1 MATIDYG
8 SCIKSVKDEV
18 ARRSNSPAGLSD
30 SSSPARV
37 SEEYTLA
44 PVYHDISRSPD
55 CYSGFPSDTATR
67 ADKGRPAYGSEAY
80 VLSEDAEILR
90 IITEIDSGRLLSK
103 PSWVRGSEHHPCS
116 PTPFKI
122 RRYLSSKGPQ
132 SRDQMVSYLGIQALA
147 ALDELQEQGIVYTL

>member
-1 MATIDYG
+1 MTSINYG

-30 SSSPARV
+30 SSSPARD
-37 SEEYTLA
+37 SEAHTLT
-44 PVYHDISRSPD
+44 PVHDHFSCHPD
-55 CYSGFPSDTATR
+55 RNYGFPSDPATR
-67 ADKGRPAYGSEAY
+67 ADKGRSAYGAETY

-90 IITEIDSGRLLSK
+90 IITEIDSGRCGSK
-103 PSWVRGSEHHPCS
+103 WARGSEHHPCS

-122 RRYLSSKGPQ
+122 RRHLSYKGPQ

-147 ALDELQEQGIVYTL
+147 ALFLLKQQGIVYTL